1 MRKPSLTTLAFVAG
15 MIAPAMAVA
24 FSVRSDESASVFEA
38 EGFRTLDWQDLAPEM
53 SAEAEAAAAEI
64 NMRIDQMTDAE
75 FEAAIALIERDG
87 QKLVADLDGEEVSLK
102 GYLVPLDFDAE
113 RVSEFVLVPYFG
125 ACIHVP
131 PPPPNQIAYV
141 QFAEGIAM
149 SELEEM
155 MYDPFR
161 VAGTLKVARAKTDLA
176 EVGYQITATKMEQ
189 APGPF

>member
-24 FSVRSDESASVFEA
+24 FSVRSDDTASVFEA